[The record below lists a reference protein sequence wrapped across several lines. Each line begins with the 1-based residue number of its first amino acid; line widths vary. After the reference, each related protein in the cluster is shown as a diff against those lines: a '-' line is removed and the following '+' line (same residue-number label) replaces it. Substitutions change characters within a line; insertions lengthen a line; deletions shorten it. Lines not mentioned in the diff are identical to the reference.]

1 MVGNWKCY
9 SNIYHEELQLGKENT
24 YKYDAIFLNLDI
36 KIKDWEIWFGLFD
49 KRDLFPFCI
58 VRMPDKSINV
68 PSSTTS
74 SFIGAEL
81 LRIARASNILN
92 HSPLQLNHLL
102 AVWVGRESPL
112 KEHFIHSDQPIILV
126 DVAMQIRR

>member
-92 HSPLQLNHLL
+92 HSPLQL
-102 AVWVGRESPL
+102 

-126 DVAMQIRR
+126 AVAMQIRR